1 MGLVANIIGFLE
13 DSTLIKVLHH
23 DYVDSYDVDHYDDNG
38 YQGAERLKEGG
49 KECLLLMM
57 LAIMMTIVMIM
68 TMVTEIRRLVR
79 NNPHPVFDDAG
90 DVDDDDN
97 GDKHLKGG

>member
-1 MGLVANIIGFLE
+1 MGLVANINIIGVLE

-57 LAIMMTIVMIM
+57 LAMMM
-68 TMVTEIRRLVR
+68 TMVIKIKRLVR
-79 NNPHPVFDDAG
+79 NNPHPVFDDAFGGG
-90 DVDDDDN
+90 DDSDDDN
-97 GDKHLKGG
+97 GDKH

>member
-57 LAIMMTIVMIM
+57 LAIMMTIVMMM
-68 TMVTEIRRLVR
+68 TMVMKIRRLVR
-79 NNPHPVFDDAG
+79 NNPHPVFDDAFDDGG
-90 DVDDDDN
+90 DDSDDDN
-97 GDKHLKGG
+97 GDKH

>member
-1 MGLVANIIGFLE
+1 
-13 DSTLIKVLHH
+13 
-23 DYVDSYDVDHYDDNG
+23 
-38 YQGAERLKEGG
+38 
-49 KECLLLMM
+49 MM

-97 GDKHLKGG
+97 GDKH